1 MVLGG
6 HVKIARLRGVMR
18 CLLRDIVGAGI
29 VRQVPI
35 AREDF
40 AEDRVEG
47 FFDSPFLYVSK
58 YRVIYRVDLGVEAG
72 GAIRWSN
79 MPSAKIKFDDRD
91 KTFDRIFDM
100 RDREEHF
107 RMAHEAIVL

>member
-40 AEDRVEG
+40 AEDRVER
-47 FFDSPFLYVSK
+47 FFDSP
-58 YRVIYRVDLGVEAG
+58 
-72 GAIRWSN
+72 
-79 MPSAKIKFDDRD
+79 
-91 KTFDRIFDM
+91 IF
-100 RDREEHF
+100 
-107 RMAHEAIVL
+107 VC